1 MKVNRIL
8 AAAVM
13 TLGLLSCKGESPK
26 EAPQKKMDFPVSI
39 SIEGNKGAMR
49 AAQKGTSLTGSYANE
64 RAIENL
70 TVVVFKLNT
79 VTNEPDAVEK
89 VIPFEK
95 LTKPT
100 GATPYDGTYQFDM
113 LAAGT
118 YQIDVIANGYK
129 EGDVSAQNAFL
140 AMLQKKPLPY
150 NEYKKLLIER
160 ALPKNG
166 ESGFVM
172 LNADP
177 IRVTTSQNKT
187 ANAGSIKLRRLACRF
202 DVFNKLVG
210 GELVLTKATLQKQI
224 SKSYLLTQTAI
235 PTGTDSEVKYAADGK
250 WFTGTVISGG
260 IYSYEN
266 PTKGATKLLLEGT
279 YKGTPWKKTIE
290 FKDGGQDIAI
300 QRNHIYRVY
309 LTKGTG
315 VTPGGDDSNANLVNY
330 NIEVLDWEE
339 GDEFAYTD
347 GDVWSAGEE
356 TFTQYTFAADRT
368 FFGAD
373 GGTGHVTCTQTI
385 YAGKDATGRVL
396 SKRQLPAGDFTLR
409 LKSAPQAGVTVDDAT
424 KSFTVAAGTAV
435 LSFTL
440 EAKHNTSGVAGD
452 IVVRR
457 GKNPLQYVAE
467 YNINERHDGFV
478 TDLYDFKGSGYEYS
492 KLAFTLSSLTIDGK
506 KYHLPSYEEWKAII
520 PTNGRFQSSFES
532 LNSSDHVIVAGKNV
546 TCLQDAKGF
555 GKGVI
560 YALRF
565 KGTEYQSAWRYEYVN
580 VNSYN
585 VLRITS
591 RGVADGVTIADVA
604 KEDFWTQNS
613 TGDIVRIFPASGYK
627 EFNTYFKEFADREEN
642 QSGWFLSSSEE
653 KYLSNME
660 RIFFTF
666 DHDVLTFA
674 RSATRASDSYVY
686 TVRLFKDEL

>member
-89 VIPFEK
+89 VIPYEK

-113 LAAGT
+113 LAAGN

-140 AMLQKKPLPY
+140 GMLQKKPLPY

-160 ALPKNG
+160 VLPKNG

-177 IRVTTSQNKT
+177 IKVTTSQNQT

-235 PTGTDSEVKYAADGK
+235 PAGTDSEVAYTANGK

-266 PTKGATKLLLEGT
+266 PTKGATKLVLEGT
-279 YKGTPWKKTIE
+279 YKDTPWKKTIE

-330 NIEVLDWEE
+330 NIEVLDWEA

-368 FFGAD
+368 SFGVD

-396 SKRQLPAGDFTLR
+396 SKKQLPVGDFTLR

-424 KSFTVAAGTAV
+424 KSFTVPAGAGQLT
-435 LSFTL
+435 FTL
-440 EAKHNTSGVAGD
+440 EAKHNTSGVASD

-457 GKNPLQYVAE
+457 GMNPLAYVAE
-467 YNINERHDGFV
+467 YNIGNDFNSFA
-478 TDLYDFKGSGYEYS
+478 TDLYSPDVSEYYS
-492 KLAFTLSSLTIDGK
+492 PQDVRFSSLTIDGK
-506 KYHLPSYEEWKAII
+506 KYHLPSIEEWRAII
-520 PTNGRFQSSFES
+520 PNGIFQSSFEN
-532 LNSSDHVIVAGKNV
+532 LNSSAPVIVAGKNV
-546 TCLQDAKGF
+546 TCLQDVKGF
-555 GKGVI
+555 GEGVI

-580 VNSYN
+580 VNNYI

-591 RGVADGVTIADVA
+591 RDVADGVTIADVA
-604 KEDFWTQNS
+604 KKDFWTQNS
-613 TGDIVRIFPASGYK
+613 TADIVRIIPASGYLEYTNSTIGYK
-627 EFNTYFKEFADREEN
+627 TTAKSEYGMFFSSTKPNLFWFSREGMELNTGSRFQWDGSY
-642 QSGWFLSSSEE
+642 
-653 KYLSNME
+653 YL
-660 RIFFTF
+660 
-666 DHDVLTFA
+666 
-674 RSATRASDSYVY
+674 Y

>member
-89 VIPFEK
+89 VIPYEK

-129 EGDVSAQNAFL
+129 EGDVNAQKAFL

-210 GELVLTKATLQKQI
+210 GELELTKATLQKQI

-315 VTPGGDDSNANLVNY
+315 VNPGGDDEDANLVNY
-330 NIEVLDWEE
+330 NIEVLDWEA

-396 SKRQLPAGDFTLR
+396 SKQQLPAGDFTLR

-424 KSFTVAAGTAV
+424 KSFTVPAGAGQLT
-435 LSFTL
+435 FTL
-440 EAKHNTSGVAGD
+440 EAKHNTSGVASD
-452 IVVRR
+452 IVVSRNN
-457 GKNPLQYVAE
+457 NPLLYLAE
-467 YNINERHDGFV
+467 YSINKRGDGFA
-478 TDLYDFKGSGYEYS
+478 TDLYSISDVGLFLLTTELLE
-492 KLAFTLSSLTIDGK
+492 KLNNVTIDGK
-506 KYHLPSYEEWKAII
+506 KYHIPSLSEWNAMVPYNRVFFTENYE
-520 PTNGRFQSSFES
+520 T
-532 LNSSDHVIVAGKNV
+532 LNFSEGVSVAGKNV
-546 TCLQDAKGF
+546 TCLQDVKGF
-555 GKGVI
+555 GKGVC

-565 KGTEYQSAWRYEYVN
+565 KGTEYQSAWRYEYVD
-580 VNSYN
+580 VNN
-585 VLRITS
+585 HNLLRITS
-591 RGVADGVTIADVA
+591 RSVADGVTIADVA

-613 TGDIVRIFPASGYK
+613 TGDIERILPASGSLKVYNGMYVNPGVRIGTFWTREGSLMYYSQSK
-627 EFNTYFKEFADREEN
+627 IELNIEINANMFA
-642 QSGWFLSSSEE
+642 F
-653 KYLSNME
+653 
-660 RIFFTF
+660 
-666 DHDVLTFA
+666 
-674 RSATRASDSYVY
+674 
-686 TVRLFKDEL
+686 RLFKDEL